1 MACRRVRKFAP
12 RPCGL
17 HVRCNSGNS
26 GNHGVTVSTTLC
38 ECVRK
43 GSNPFGYRR
52 SGPRGLGNA
61 RSYGGLNYT
70 PMLTL
75 NVVFCGLLLS
85 CAALVVQSANP
96 VYGVLSLIL
105 AFFNAGALVLLC
117 GHDYLAALFVVLYV
131 GAMCTF
137 FLFAIMILDIR
148 AGAGMEPR
156 LAQLPVNVI
165 VGGLGAL
172 VCKPVLSDHLS
183 PRGPASLCGPV
194 TPELLDPTSQIGSLG
209 AVLYTT
215 YGWHLIVAGLILLS
229 AMLGSIVLTLNKSS
243 HARSQTLSRQ
253 NLRDFRL
260 TVTKH
265 H

>member
-1 MACRRVRKFAP
+1 MA
-12 RPCGL
+12 L
-17 HVRCNSGNS
+17 GNCCY

-52 SGPRGLGNA
+52 RGCCDWDNSPAA
-61 RSYGGLNYT
+61 RPCGVNPSPPPPWQFVGKNT

-75 NVVFCGLLLS
+75 NAVFCGLLLS

-148 AGAGMEPR
+148 AGTGMEPR

-165 VGGLGAL
+165 VGGLFAM
-172 VCKPVLSDHLS
+172 VCKPVLSDHLR
-183 PRGPASLCGPV
+183 PPAWQLQGPL
-194 TPELLDPTSQIGSLG
+194 TPELLDPTSQIYSLG

-243 HARSQTLSRQ
+243 HARSQTLYRQ

-265 H
+265 D